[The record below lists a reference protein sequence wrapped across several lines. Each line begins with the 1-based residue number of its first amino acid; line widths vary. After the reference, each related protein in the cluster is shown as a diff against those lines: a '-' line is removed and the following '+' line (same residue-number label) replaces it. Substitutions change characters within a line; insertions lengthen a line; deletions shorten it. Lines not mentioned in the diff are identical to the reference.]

1 MKEVLILKNGL
12 INLKRNKMTKEKT
25 SKGFGLGTILFL
37 IFLVLKLTGVGMVA
51 TWSWWW
57 VLSPLWI
64 PIVVVLGILLCAL
77 AFISLA
83 ALIGALL
90 S

>member
-1 MKEVLILKNGL
+1 
-12 INLKRNKMTKEKT
+12 MTKEKT
-25 SKGFGLGTILFL
+25 SKGFGLGTIIFL

>member
-1 MKEVLILKNGL
+1 MS
-12 INLKRNKMTKEKT
+12 KEKT
-25 SKGFGLGTILFL
+25 SKGFGLGTVLFL
-37 IFLVLKLTGVGMVA
+37 IFLVLKLTKVGMVA

-83 ALIGALL
+83 ALIGALV

>member
-1 MKEVLILKNGL
+1 MS
-12 INLKRNKMTKEKT
+12 KEKT

-64 PIVVVLGILLCAL
+64 PIVVVLGILICAL